1 MISLLLRWWL
11 VPFMLIGLGMGVA
24 YAQNASVTLEV
35 LMGRALASYPT
46 ILSKLASQDAA
57 KNEVTAANLKFWPSP
72 SFNTQRSQVDYSGQ
86 ASITQPTTTLTLNQ
100 PLYMGGSLVAGHDK
114 ASARLSA
121 ASHAVQEVRDDIS
134 LRVINAYTEWFKAW
148 SKIQALEENVL
159 LHEQLVGLITRRHV
173 QEVASGADRD
183 LGVSR
188 LLQTRADLDAQRSQ
202 EQSALNSLSELVG
215 DTLHRDQLMQRK
227 AASVSIP
234 VKAAGIARALE
245 RNAMLKRYA
254 FEAQAA
260 TNEAQEVRAQGLPQV
275 SFQLQRQIGSPYVSG
290 AKNFNSFGLVLSYAP
305 GAGLSSVANASAALS
320 RAKAAALQAD
330 SAKRELMGRL
340 NSEYNDCEFSA
351 ARQASLQSSVNLSR
365 DVSASYDRQFLVGRK
380 SWLDLMNAVRERA
393 QTLVQLA
400 DVDSALLGCSRR
412 LMVYIDGPNLTEI
425 ANLP

>member
-1 MISLLLRWWL
+1 M
-11 VPFMLIGLGMGVA
+11 
-24 YAQNASVTLEV
+24 
-35 LMGRALASYPT
+35 
-46 ILSKLASQDAA
+46 
-57 KNEVTAANLKFWPSP
+57 
-72 SFNTQRSQVDYSGQ
+72 
-86 ASITQPTTTLTLNQ
+86 
-100 PLYMGGSLVAGHDK
+100 
-114 ASARLSA
+114 
-121 ASHAVQEVRDDIS
+121 
-134 LRVINAYTEWFKAW
+134 
-148 SKIQALEENVL
+148 
-159 LHEQLVGLITRRHV
+159 
-173 QEVASGADRD
+173 
-183 LGVSR
+183 
-188 LLQTRADLDAQRSQ
+188 
-202 EQSALNSLSELVG
+202 QS
-215 DTLHRDQLMQRK
+215 K